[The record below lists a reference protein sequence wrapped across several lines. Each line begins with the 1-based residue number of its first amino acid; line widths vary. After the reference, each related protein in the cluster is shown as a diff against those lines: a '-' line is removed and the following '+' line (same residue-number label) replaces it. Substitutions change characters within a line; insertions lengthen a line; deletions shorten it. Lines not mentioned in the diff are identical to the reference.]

1 MTLRHLAT
9 EVSRPVGADGL
20 YKAARQWR
28 GEFTEFKA
36 IHAEKVRE
44 KWMLSLSD

>member
-28 GEFTEFKA
+28 GEFAEFKA
-36 IHAEKVRE
+36 IHAETVR
-44 KWMLSLSD
+44 KKRMLSLSD